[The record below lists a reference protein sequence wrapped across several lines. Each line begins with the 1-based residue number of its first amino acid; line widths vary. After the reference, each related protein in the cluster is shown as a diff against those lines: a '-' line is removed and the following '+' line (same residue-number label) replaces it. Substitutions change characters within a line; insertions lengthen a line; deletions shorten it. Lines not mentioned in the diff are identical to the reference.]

1 MKRRKF
7 VKTSAMAGCIS
18 LLPKEILALGTKDLE
33 MNKLISEIGIQLFS
47 IPHLLENNLEA
58 AIEMLSE
65 LGFKKLELYGPY
77 PFSATSAKERWK
89 ALAPQLGFSGSGYF
103 GRDATEFAGLLRQN
117 NMSVPSVHTDLD
129 TLENNMS
136 DLAEASELLGFEY
149 VILPALPEDKRNS
162 MEAYKRTAELF
173 NKIGKSAVD
182 HGIKFAYHN
191 HGYGLSETEGQIPLQ
206 YLIENTDPN
215 WLYLEMDL
223 FWTTAGRADPL
234 EYLNKY
240 PGRYK
245 LMHVK
250 DMKEKKYFS
259 GDGGDPS
266 QWMALFPMMC
276 SAGDGVIEIDKIIP
290 KAMEVGVE
298 HFIVEQDLVKE
309 PKTALGKSIGYL
321 NSL

>member
-1 MKRRKF
+1 MERRNF
-7 VKTSAMAGCIS
+7 VKTAAMAGCIS
-18 LLPKEILALGTKDLE
+18 LIPKEILALGSTDIT
-33 MNKLISEIGIQLFS
+33 MNKLLSELGIQLFS
-47 IPHLLENNLEA
+47 IPYLLENDLESTL
-58 AIEMLSE
+58 EMLSE

-77 PFSATSAKERWK
+77 SFSATSAKERWK

-103 GRDATEFAGLLRQN
+103 GRDAKEFAALLKQN
-117 NMSVPSVHTDLD
+117 TFSVPSMHTDLD
-129 TLENNMS
+129 TLENNMPG
-136 DLAEASELLGFEY
+136 LAEASRLLGSEY

-162 MEAYKRTAELF
+162 LEAYKRTADLF
-173 NKIGKSAVD
+173 NKIGKDAVD

-250 DMKEKKYFS
+250 DMREKKYFS

-266 QWMALFPMMC
+266 QWMELFPMMC
-276 SAGDGVIEIDKIIP
+276 SAGDGIIDLEKIIP
-290 KAMEVGVE
+290 RAKEVGVE

-309 PKTALGKSIGYL
+309 PETALSRSIGFL